1 MQIVPSFLS
10 RNAGIIFLRSFSTF
24 DGEGYIVAEN
34 EKEVEEINLI
44 RHITGWIVDI
54 AVALAL
60 AWFCLHSFGTQVQI
74 AGQSMSPLL
83 ESGDVVLM
91 NRLIYDISSPRVG
104 DVVVFEREDH
114 KQNVKRVMGVPGDV
128 VQIMDGWLYINGER
142 YEDEDLGAAVL
153 AGIAESPVELGE
165 GEYFL
170 LGDNRDCSEDS
181 RFANVGNVKEEQILG
196 KVWLCILPVTH
207 LRLIRS

>member
-142 YEDEDLGAAVL
+142 YEDEKLGAAVL

>member
-1 MQIVPSFLS
+1 
-10 RNAGIIFLRSFSTF
+10 
-24 DGEGYIVAEN
+24 VAEN

-128 VQIMDGWLYINGER
+128 VQIRDGWLYINGER

-196 KVWLCILPVTH
+196 KVWLCIFPVTH